1 MNTFPYDS
9 WYEALLRAWALVEP
23 DPDNPGRLKQCFE
36 AVDAC
41 VENEL
46 YNASAGYFTWGPGGN
61 FATVLITLIAIV
73 ISVYAG
79 VTVTRRENAL
89 LNESA
94 ERLAGKYNSNM
105 EG

>member
-9 WYEALLRAWALVEP
+9 WEAAL
-23 DPDNPGRLKQCFE
+23 E
-36 AVDAC
+36 AADGT
-41 VENEL
+41 
-46 YNASAGYFTWGPGGN
+46 AGYFTWGPGGN

-73 ISVYAG
+73 ISVYSG

-94 ERLAGKYNSNM
+94 ERLAGKYNSHDAGM